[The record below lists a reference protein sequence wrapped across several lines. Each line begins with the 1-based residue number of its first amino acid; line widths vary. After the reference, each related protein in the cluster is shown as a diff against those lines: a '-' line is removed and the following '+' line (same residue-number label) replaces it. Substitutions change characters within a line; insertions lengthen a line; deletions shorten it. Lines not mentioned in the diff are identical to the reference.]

1 MYSEEFRNKVMEY
14 YYSTKSI
21 KLTSKRFNVCDNT
34 IYTWKKEDKGLIT
47 KSNKR
52 RKVNLVDLN
61 EFREISVSNNDKK
74 VVEPSLIEFSLNGY
88 MIKISI
94 TNLCLL
100 LKELIKW
107 SIYLT

>member
-14 YYSTKSI
+14 CYSTNSI

-34 IYTWKKEDKGLIT
+34 IYTWKKEDKGLTT

-61 EFREISVSNNDKK
+61 DFKEINVSD
-74 VVEPSLIEFSLNGY
+74 SLKDIPRYGVLN
-88 MIKISI
+88 S
-94 TNLCLL
+94 
-100 LKELIKW
+100 
-107 SIYLT
+107 SF

>member
-1 MYSEEFRNKVMEY
+1 MYSEESRNKVMEY

-34 IYTWKKEDKGLIT
+34 IYTWKKEDKGLTT

-61 EFREISVSNNDKK
+61 DFKEINVSD
-74 VVEPSLIEFSLNGY
+74 SLKDIPRYGVLN
-88 MIKISI
+88 S
-94 TNLCLL
+94 
-100 LKELIKW
+100 
-107 SIYLT
+107 SF

>member
-61 EFREISVSNNDKK
+61 DFKEINVSDSLNK
-74 VVEPSLIEFSLNGY
+74 VVEPSLIEFSLNGNL
-88 MIKISI
+88 IKISI
-94 TNLCLL
+94 EILRLFI
-100 LKELIKW
+100 KEIVK
-107 SIYLT
+107 

>member
-14 YYSTKSI
+14 CYSTNSV

-34 IYTWKKEDKGLIT
+34 IYTWKKEDKGLTT

-61 EFREISVSNNDKK
+61 DFKEISVSNNDKK

-88 MIKISI
+88 LIKISI
-94 TNLCLL
+94 NNLRSFI
-100 LKELIKW
+100 KELIK
-107 SIYLT
+107 

>member
-61 EFREISVSNNDKK
+61 DFKEINVSDSLNK
-74 VVEPSLIEFSLNGY
+74 VVEPSLIEFSLNGNL
-88 MIKISI
+88 IKISI
-94 TNLCLL
+94 ENLRLFI
-100 LKELIKW
+100 KEIVK
-107 SIYLT
+107 

>member
-34 IYTWKKEDKGLIT
+34 IYTWKKEDKGLTT

-61 EFREISVSNNDKK
+61 DFKEISVSDSLNK
-74 VVEPSLIEFSLNGY
+74 VVKPSLIEFSLNGY
-88 MIKISI
+88 LIKISI
-94 TNLCLL
+94 NNLRSFI
-100 LKELIKW
+100 KELIK
-107 SIYLT
+107 